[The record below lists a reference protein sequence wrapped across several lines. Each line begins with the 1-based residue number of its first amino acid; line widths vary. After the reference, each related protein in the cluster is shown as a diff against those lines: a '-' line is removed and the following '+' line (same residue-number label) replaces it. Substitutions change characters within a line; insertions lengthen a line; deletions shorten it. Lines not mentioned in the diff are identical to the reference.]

1 MSHTIGSVKQYNQQL
16 NSNSSQPSQD
26 PQKLDENTATS
37 VSSLTDG
44 DYEFLFNQ
52 LLEGVSHGWH
62 HIRIVKFFNQLGDR
76 GQQQDWV
83 AWLERLSIKISTL
96 PIDSKR
102 QLGAIMIRLG
112 ELTQSTPEVQQIGM
126 ASNLI
131 GRQLL
136 FGNINDLIWEYNGP
150 DLELDSQ
157 EIEVEDE
164 TLSERLPKNF
174 YELASSSVEETTEA
188 NLASETA
195 LSEADQLELTTEDLT
210 SASESPEDD
219 FEEDSFEDFMAIAEI
234 SEQIDAQPDAHQDSQ
249 PLTSSTEEKSLDD
262 LSLNILESES
272 SSAAERDNSPT
283 SGDNELKAINLQQ
296 IMALIQEDP
305 ELAQQISQK
314 LNIPATQV
322 VTNAEEEKQ
331 QLDAIPVNAS
341 EQSSLDLIESWF
353 NLGLKQVSAGEFSNA
368 ISSWEKALKIN
379 PNLSEAWHNR
389 GSALGRLGQYETAI
403 ESFES
408 ALTIDKYNY
417 QAWNDR
423 AHALY
428 QLQKWPEAV
437 ASWNN
442 AIKIMPGNHLF
453 WYNRGCALEQF
464 KSLAESIASYEK
476 ALEIKPDFQPA
487 RSRYIN
493 LIADNSPTN

>member
-1 MSHTIGSVKQYNQQL
+1 MSHTIDPVKQDNQQL
-16 NSNSSQPSQD
+16 IFNSSQASQD
-26 PQKLDENTATS
+26 SQKPDEETSAS

-62 HIRIVKFFNQLGDR
+62 QTRIVKFFNQLGDK

-112 ELTQSTPEVQQIGM
+112 ELTQSTPEVKEIGI
-126 ASNLI
+126 ASNQI

-136 FGNINDLIWEYNGP
+136 FGNTDDLIWEYSGP
-150 DLELDSQ
+150 DLQLNSPET
-157 EIEVEDE
+157 EAEDQS
-164 TLSERLPKNF
+164 LSDRLPRNF
-174 YELASSSVEETTEA
+174 SELASSSIEDTET

-195 LSEADQLELTTEDLT
+195 TSEAAQPELETEDC
-210 SASESPEDD
+210 SSESESSV
-219 FEEDSFEDFMAIAEI
+219 DSFADFMAIAEPPI
-234 SEQIDAQPDAHQDSQ
+234 EIDEQPDANQD
-249 PLTSSTEEKSLDD
+249 LEAVTSSTDEEKPLDD
-262 LSLNILESES
+262 LSLNIIESES
-272 SSAAERDNSPT
+272 SLAAERDNSQI
-283 SGDNELKAINLQQ
+283 SGNNALTAIDLQKV
-296 IMALIQEDP
+296 MALIQEDE

-314 LNIPATQV
+314 LNILPSQL
-322 VTNAEEEKQ
+322 VTNTKEEKQ
-331 QLDAIPVNAS
+331 QLNTITANVP
-341 EQSSLDLIESWF
+341 EQSSLNLIESWF
-353 NLGLKQVSAGEFSNA
+353 NLGLKQVSAGEFTNA
-368 ISSWEKALKIN
+368 IVSWEKALKIN

-389 GSALGRLGQYETAI
+389 GSALGRLGQYEAAI
-403 ESFES
+403 ESFEK
-408 ALTIDKYNY
+408 ALTIDRHNY

-493 LIADNSPTN
+493 LIADNSVTN